1 MSLLGIYSPPIL
13 PSKKIHASIP
23 RLVINIHTS
32 FIRNKQTL
40 ETTQIPQMVMEK
52 QTVLYLYNRLLLR
65 KRKELVIQAAAW
77 MNLKSI

>member
-13 PSKKIHASIP
+13 PPKKTHASTP

-32 FIRNKQTL
+32 FIHNKQTL

-52 QTVLYLYNRLLLR
+52 QIVLYLYNRLLLR
-65 KRKELVIQAAAW
+65 KRKELVI
-77 MNLKSI
+77 